1 MNTKRMFPVAGL
13 VLISLILGGCAKE
26 TAKPK
31 AAKPVKVKAVESHS
45 AANNVRYSASI
56 RPAAQVEVAFK
67 VSGYVDD
74 IAREKDPAGQWRYIQ
89 AGDIVHKGSTL
100 ARVRQSDYAARVNE
114 AKSQIGEARSA
125 LDANHSQLHEAIA
138 AVDTARAQVNDAK
151 AVFERNKLDYER
163 AKILFSSESITKPEY
178 DATKQQYE
186 VAEAKYEASK
196 GQLKA
201 AEARVATAQAQISAG
216 ESRIK
221 TAEATTASATIPL
234 QDTQLKAPMSAVVI
248 ERKVEMGT
256 LVGQGSAAFVLADL
270 SYVKAAF
277 GVPDTSLRSLKLGDT
292 LTITSD
298 ATPGTEFSGHI
309 SRISPTADQNS
320 RAFEIEVTI
329 QNELGLLKPGMI
341 ASLNTNE
348 GAVALTSALTPA
360 LIVPLTAITHLSENA
375 NAYAVLVMEE
385 REGKQF
391 ARMRPVTLGD
401 SVGNAIVVTSGLKA
415 GEMVVTTGVSQVID
429 GEQVSVVQ

>member
-1 MNTKRMFPVAGL
+1 MKTKRIFAVLLNVVCGL
-13 VLISLILGGCAKE
+13 VLSGCAKE
-26 TAKPK
+26 AAKPK
-31 AAKPVKVKAVESHS
+31 VAKPVKVKAVESHS
-45 AANNVRYSASI
+45 APNNVRYSASI

-89 AGDIVHKGSTL
+89 AGDVVYKGATL

-151 AVFERNKLDYER
+151 ATFERNKLDYER
-163 AKILFSSESITKPEY
+163 AKILFASESITKPEF

-186 VAEAKYEASK
+186 VGEAKYEAAQ

-216 ESRIK
+216 ESRIR
-221 TAEATTASATIPL
+221 TAEASTASATIPL
-234 QDTQLKAPMSAVVI
+234 QDTQLRAPMSAVVI

-277 GVPDTSLRSLKLGDT
+277 GVPDTSLRRLKLGDT

-298 ATPGTEFSGHI
+298 ATPGTEFHGHI
-309 SRISPTADQNS
+309 SRISPSADQNS
-320 RAFEIEVTI
+320 RAFEVEVTI
-329 QNELGLLKPGMI
+329 ANEQGLLKPGMI

-348 GAVALTSALTPA
+348 GPVELASSLTPA
-360 LIVPLTAITHLSENA
+360 LIVPLTAITHTTENA

-391 ARMRPVTLGD
+391 VRMRPVTLGE
-401 SVGNAIVVTSGLKA
+401 SVGNAIVITSGLQA
-415 GEMVVTTGVSQVID
+415 GEMVVTTGVTQVAD
-429 GEQVSVVQ
+429 GEQVLVVQ